1 MPIHGGVTIYID
13 TGSEAYCNLLS
24 GLRALVDALERTE
37 KQPETIS
44 EDESYPDSSLTR
56 SSSEAFSGR
65 TPECG

>member
-13 TGSEAYCNLLS
+13 TGSEAFCNLVS
-24 GLRALVDALERTE
+24 GLRALVEALERSE
-37 KQPETIS
+37 KPSEAIS

-56 SSSEAFSGR
+56 SSSEALSGR

>member
-37 KQPETIS
+37 KPPAASARVEGCLG
-44 EDESYPDSSLTR
+44 SSHGGSCSGA
-56 SSSEAFSGR
+56 SSGG